1 MTCKLIKDSN
11 GHNLFYCLGTE
22 CNGLRHRK
30 CHAFNK
36 HREHVHGWE
45 PITLHVGA
53 PRGHNYKLRS
63 ASRMERERKRK
74 NYDVEYRFRKNR
86 KAMEIAVICREVQR
100 EVQFLY

>member
-1 MTCKLIKDSN
+1 LTYKVIKESN
-11 GHNLFYCLGTE
+11 GRNFFYCLGVE
-22 CNGLRHRK
+22 CNGLRRSK

-36 HREHVHGWE
+36 HCEQVHGWE

-74 NYDVEYRFRKNR
+74 NYDVEYRFKKNR
-86 KAMEIAVICREVQR
+86 KAMETAAIRREVQS
-100 EVQFLY
+100 EV